1 MIKPIMKAARYKGD
15 NVPSVTVEIDDC
27 DCKTCVENRGMI
39 QAGSAIKLEVMD
51 EEAGIM
57 QMLSV
62 EEATYLGQALLRFAD
77 KIKDDRIKAKE

>member
-1 MIKPIMKAARYKGD
+1 
-15 NVPSVTVEIDDC
+15 
-27 DCKTCVENRGMI
+27 MI